1 MDISSLGN
9 RTVLINV
16 QERIRAP
23 NIVCFILLGNQY
35 FMETPRFLSSGI
47 EPIGKFRKNNATD
60 TAVSCR
66 AAAIEE
72 NLKVRS
78 IHEHYALRQV

>member
-1 MDISSLGN
+1 
-9 RTVLINV
+9 
-16 QERIRAP
+16 
-23 NIVCFILLGNQY
+23 
-35 FMETPRFLSSGI
+35 METPRVLSSGI

-72 NLKVRS
+72 NLKVR
-78 IHEHYALRQV
+78 